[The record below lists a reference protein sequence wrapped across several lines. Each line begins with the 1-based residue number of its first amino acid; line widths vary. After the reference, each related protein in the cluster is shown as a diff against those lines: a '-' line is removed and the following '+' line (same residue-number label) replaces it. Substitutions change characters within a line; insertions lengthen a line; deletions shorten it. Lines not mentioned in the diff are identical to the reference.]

1 MKQDRKDRVND
12 LKSLLYNTNNDNIK
26 CKVVSNK
33 YGDDII
39 QFKDSSDSDKIIYF
53 NLTNIYD
60 LLKRYTGTSDV
71 ILMQDEYNNEQDEEK
86 PKCKITTNDGK
97 TIEV

>member
-71 ILMQDEYNNEQDEEK
+71 ILMQSEYKDEQEEEK